1 MQNVTNKDAG
11 TVPLLSVIYKT
22 TEPFNEMSE
31 QGKGTEKCHKWGRRN
46 IRAAWQINV
55 YTCQRD
61 CKKKMHLCKCV
72 WALLRC
78 SREFQEHSIKAPS
91 LDLNVKHRQALRRC
105 CVSVRV
111 CMVITVLTPFQLTTN
126 SPQEQSLSCQHGNK
140 DLWGCVSTW
149 HLWWAERC
157 KGTLEKESL
166 EGRKWH

>member
-1 MQNVTNKDAG
+1 MKWASKEKAQRNAISGDVE
-11 TVPLLSVIYKT
+11 IYG
-22 TEPFNEMSE
+22 
-31 QGKGTEKCHKWGRRN
+31 QLGKSMCIHVRET
-46 IRAAWQINV
+46 A
-55 YTCQRD
+55 
-61 CKKKMHLCKCV
+61 KKKMHLCKCV

>member
-1 MQNVTNKDAG
+1 MKRASKEKAQRNAISGDIE
-11 TVPLLSVIYKT
+11 IYG
-22 TEPFNEMSE
+22 
-31 QGKGTEKCHKWGRRN
+31 QLGKSMCIHVRET
-46 IRAAWQINV
+46 A
-55 YTCQRD
+55 
-61 CKKKMHLCKCV
+61 KKKMHLCKCV

-140 DLWGCVSTW
+140 DL
-149 HLWWAERC
+149 
-157 KGTLEKESL
+157 
-166 EGRKWH
+166 